1 MAQNVPERFP
11 EHGTSVKAT
20 IMRNLFDGD
29 VRTITVACAV
39 CGTLVELASSAM
51 SVFESEDK
59 VLCVE
64 CLVRSGDTPTP
75 RNVSL
80 EERIALIDEV
90 VDDFGAR
97 LRNILMRSV
106 RPDLSWNTT
115 YSFEE
120 WADPADSGVAAHAPG
135 IWYAGKA
142 AAEARRRRS
151 S

>member
-1 MAQNVPERFP
+1 
-11 EHGTSVKAT
+11 
-20 IMRNLFDGD
+20 MRDLFDGD
-29 VRTITVACAV
+29 VHTITVACAE

-51 SVFESEDK
+51 SLFESEDR

-64 CLVRSGDTPTP
+64 CLVRSGDTRPP

-90 VDDFGAR
+90 VEDFGAR

-106 RPDLSWNTT
+106 RPDLSWNTV

-120 WADPADSGVAAHAPG
+120 WPDPADSTVAAHAPG
-135 IWYAGKA
+135 IWYAGKG
-142 AAEARRRRS
+142 AAEARRRR
-151 S
+151 